1 MAEIG
6 VRELKA
12 GLSDCVRR
20 ARLGEVIT
28 ITDRGHPVAILAPL
42 PGRAHLD
49 QGIEE
54 GWVTPPTRAGLTP
67 VRRGRAH
74 RPVAEVLDED
84 REG

>member
-28 ITDRGHPVAILAPL
+28 ITDRGRPVAVIAPL

-54 GWVTPPTRAGLTP
+54 GWVSVPVRSGLTP
-67 VRRGRAH
+67 VRRHPAR

>member
-28 ITDRGHPVAILAPL
+28 ITDRGRPVAVLAPL
-42 PGRAHLD
+42 PGRGHLD
-49 QGIEE
+49 EGIEE
-54 GWVTPPTRAGLTP
+54 GWVVAPVRAGLGP
-67 VRRGRAH
+67 VRRAAAR
-74 RPVAEVLDED
+74 RRVADVLDED